1 MGSAPD
7 AVGVDLG
14 TTGGDWLFKQGDLLL
29 GPVPARVLVDKLYR
43 GDIDA
48 RTPVC
53 RDGGD
58 DFLPIEQVE
67 FFKVHAKKAQV
78 KVKLERD
85 TQEVRIAQG
94 RKRTS
99 RLVAFAGVGLLLLG
113 VGAYG
118 AYYLAVNKPWRT
130 TNEADLVTI
139 QIDPPTISLAG
150 PKDDAV
156 ALELPA
162 ASASTG
168 AATNPGK
175 HPVPAAHHTRAAPT
189 PGAGPQPAEPDGMA
203 GGPTFD
209 ASAIKQAADSKMG
222 SLRACVV
229 AEATKHAGEPGRLQ
243 FELNVKNDGRVGK
256 VWIDGAYA
264 APGEFHDCV
273 MKVVSGWNFPRYEGE
288 QANVTL
294 GMSWGPKH

>member
-1 MGSAPD
+1 M
-7 AVGVDLG
+7 
-14 TTGGDWLFKQGDLLL
+14 LL

-43 GDIDA
+43 GEIDA

-53 RDGGD
+53 RDGNE
-58 DFLPIEQVE
+58 DFVPIDQVD

-78 KVKLERD
+78 KVQLERD
-85 TQEVRIAQG
+85 TAQVKTAQG
-94 RKRTS
+94 RERRTKV
-99 RLVAFAGVGLLLLG
+99 LALAGAGVLLLG

-130 TNEADLVTI
+130 TNEADLVAI

-156 ALELPA
+156 AVELP
-162 ASASTG
+162 ASTG
-168 AATNPGK
+168 ATSPSPSNPGK
-175 HPVPAAHHTRAAPT
+175 HPLPAGHRTRTAPT

-222 SLRACVV
+222 SLRPCVV
-229 AEATKHAGEPGRLQ
+229 AEATKHVGEPGRLQ
-243 FELNVKNDGRVGK
+243 FELSVKNDGRVGK
-256 VWIDGAYA
+256 VWIDGAYGSA
-264 APGEFHDCV
+264 GEFHDCV
-273 MKVVSGWNFPRYEGE
+273 MKVVSGWSFPHYEGE